1 MVSSV
6 QGSGGEPQL
15 CIYSQSPPAPCFT
28 TFARQ
33 QGISSNQRR
42 TLTTP
47 PVPQA
52 HAARGRGVHLLDS
65 SLRCLAG
72 AGLLNGVFIYRSYAS
87 FPCPAFMF
95 IEFVLIVWAVWS
107 YIWYVCVYQAY
118 LLILFMN
125 LCIPHKTPRC
135 LLCWCICI
143 CYCVV
148 YTKSCFRQIAPIGIN
163 KVVHIS
169 TRRFKI
175 HTIWQRWNK
184 IRT

>member
-1 MVSSV
+1 MRVQRRFNHNHAKAGSITARTSGTLKTPLVVSSV

-52 HAARGRGVHLLDS
+52 HAVRGRGVHLLDS

-107 YIWYVCVYQAY
+107 YI
-118 LLILFMN
+118 
-125 LCIPHKTPRC
+125 
-135 LLCWCICI
+135 
-143 CYCVV
+143 
-148 YTKSCFRQIAPIGIN
+148 
-163 KVVHIS
+163 
-169 TRRFKI
+169 
-175 HTIWQRWNK
+175 
-184 IRT
+184 